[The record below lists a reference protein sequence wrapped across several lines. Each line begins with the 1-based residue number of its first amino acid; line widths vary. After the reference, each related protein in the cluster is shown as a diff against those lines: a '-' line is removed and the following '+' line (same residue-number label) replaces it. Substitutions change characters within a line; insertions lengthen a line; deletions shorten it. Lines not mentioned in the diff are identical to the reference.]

1 MSAADAPTTPQTR
14 TAVLLERA
22 YRMALL
28 LRSRLAAPG
37 RHAADDE
44 GTDFEGLAV
53 ASELLDLID
62 EVRAGLLEG
71 TSRR

>member
-1 MSAADAPTTPQTR
+1 MSAADAPSAPQAR
-14 TAVLLERA
+14 TAALLERA

-37 RHAADDE
+37 SHAAADE
-44 GTDFEGLAV
+44 AADFECLAV

-62 EVRAGLLEG
+62 EVRAGLLG
-71 TSRR
+71 RGPG